1 MRVGALDDL
10 DLPASC
16 RANQSGCLCARIAAI
31 CVDAFDEREAGA
43 GLLQKVDGC
52 VPVLYVCGKHDDVQQ
67 KAERV
72 DEDVALAPLDLLARV
87 IALRVNFRAPF

>member
-16 RANQSGCLCARIAAI
+16 RANQSGCLCACIAAI

-52 VPVLYVCGKHDDVQQ
+52 VPVLYVGGKHDDVQQ
-67 KAERV
+67 QPKRV
-72 DEDVALAPLDLLARV
+72 NEDVALASLDFFACV